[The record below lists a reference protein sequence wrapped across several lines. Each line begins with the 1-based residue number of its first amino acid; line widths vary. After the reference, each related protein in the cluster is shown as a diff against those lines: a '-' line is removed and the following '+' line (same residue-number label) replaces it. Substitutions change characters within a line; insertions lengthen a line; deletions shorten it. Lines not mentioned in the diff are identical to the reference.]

1 MKRIRFRKFITYVVC
16 TLGAVALL
24 PQRSEGAVVNAS
36 YDGEWFI
43 KILDPENIF
52 VGGLI
57 ELNDLNKRVPRMV
70 PNPRPPMVTIGGPI
84 FGDIVE
90 KNLLA
95 NKEDMQSYQ
104 KYVGEKYG
112 SQSKH
117 TTMRFIAGGNKEDS
131 FNFIHYK
138 YGQIVDLKRFFAI
151 NQLFPVHKT
160 VYYYEIRRWFYDFAG
175 LFFVYENSET
185 DPVEWNDQLGVVERV
200 IYGRDVIFLVFSNQ
214 EELDVKLALEGAI
227 KHGFNKLDNK
237 SKALLY
243 TSEIR
248 VNNNGKAKV
257 LDHSPL
263 INPIDIIMKYCHTPI
278 TKEDYGVPVYMTLS
292 RFDGHR
298 TAFWNYFSEDLPKL

>member
-1 MKRIRFRKFITYVVC
+1 MKRIRFRKLITYVVC
-16 TLGAVALL
+16 TLGAITLI

-104 KYVGEKYG
+104 KYIGEKYG

-117 TTMRFIAGGNKEDS
+117 TTMR
-131 FNFIHYK
+131 
-138 YGQIVDLKRFFAI
+138 
-151 NQLFPVHKT
+151 
-160 VYYYEIRRWFYDFAG
+160 
-175 LFFVYENSET
+175 
-185 DPVEWNDQLGVVERV
+185 
-200 IYGRDVIFLVFSNQ
+200 
-214 EELDVKLALEGAI
+214 
-227 KHGFNKLDNK
+227 
-237 SKALLY
+237 
-243 TSEIR
+243 
-248 VNNNGKAKV
+248 
-257 LDHSPL
+257 
-263 INPIDIIMKYCHTPI
+263 
-278 TKEDYGVPVYMTLS
+278 
-292 RFDGHR
+292 
-298 TAFWNYFSEDLPKL
+298 